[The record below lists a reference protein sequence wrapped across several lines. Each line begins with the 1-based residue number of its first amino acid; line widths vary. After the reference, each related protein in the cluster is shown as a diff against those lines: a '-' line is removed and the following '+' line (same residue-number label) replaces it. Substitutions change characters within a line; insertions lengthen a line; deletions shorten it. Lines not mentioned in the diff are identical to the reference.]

1 MMNPLVH
8 TELDTYQRRLI
19 KENIPVD
26 PAADK
31 QVNRDS
37 VVSARSRKY
46 EGKDTDSNGGIDG

>member
-1 MMNPLVH
+1 MNPLVH
-8 TELDTYQRRLI
+8 TELDTYLRRLI

-46 EGKDTDSNGGIDG
+46 EGKDTDSNGEIDG